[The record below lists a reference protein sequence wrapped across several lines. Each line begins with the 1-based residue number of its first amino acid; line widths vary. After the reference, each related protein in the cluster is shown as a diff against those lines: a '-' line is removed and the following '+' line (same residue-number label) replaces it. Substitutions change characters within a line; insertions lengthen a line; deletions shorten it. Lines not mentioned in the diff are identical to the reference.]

1 MQSRAPIQLLSDQL
15 ASQIAAGEVV
25 ERPASVVKELV
36 ENALDAQ
43 ADRIDIELQQ
53 GGIRLI
59 QVQDNG
65 IGIPEKELLLAV
77 SRHATSKIATSAD
90 LNAIETLGFRGE
102 ALASISAVSR
112 FELASHAS
120 DAVQGARIYAEGAMS
135 WQGPEPVALAQG
147 TRIRVEDLFFNV
159 PARRKFL
166 KTERTE
172 FAHAEE
178 VVRRI
183 ALAAPH
189 VRFQLRHNGK
199 QIYQL
204 MPAEDETGALKR
216 LQLLLGKAFVT
227 HALAVAFEQGCYR
240 LTGWIAEPTFNR
252 AQADMQYFFVNGR
265 MVRDKVLVHAV
276 KQAYGDVLYH
286 GRHPAYVLFLTL
298 PPQEVDVNVHPAK
311 SEVRF
316 ANQRWVYDF
325 IRHNIQAALAKPL
338 GVTQQDIP
346 TQTPVAEQVPLDTAA
361 GLSGSAGYQASMRF
375 QQPLSKIAEPEPVY
389 GVDTS
394 SSDAPQSTEHADI
407 PPLGYAK
414 AQLHGVFIV
423 AENAEGMVLVD
434 MHAAHERIVYERLK
448 QQWQAWKVVSQ
459 PLLVPVVMPVS
470 VEEMHIWQQHQQVFE
485 RWGIEL
491 CEAGPEQLRI
501 NAVPALL
508 AQAPADQLVRDMLSE
523 LSALAA
529 SELPEKMINRILSTM
544 ACHGSVRA
552 NRKLTLEEMNQ
563 LLRDI
568 EMTERSGQCNH
579 GRPTWVQL
587 SMQQLDNLFMRGR

>member
-65 IGIPEKELLLAV
+65 LGIPEEELLLAV

-120 DAVQGARIYAEGAMS
+120 DAVQGARIYAEGAVS

-172 FAHAEE
+172 FVHAEE

-204 MPAEDETGALKR
+204 MPAEDEAGALKR

-338 GVTQQDIP
+338 GVTKQDAP
-346 TQTPVAEQVPLDTAA
+346 TQTPAAEQVPLDTAA
-361 GLSGSAGYQASMRF
+361 GLSDSAGYQASMRF

-470 VEEMHIWQQHQQVFE
+470 VEEMHTWQQHQQVFE
-485 RWGIEL
+485 RWGFEL

-529 SELPEKMINRILSTM
+529 SELPEQMINRILSTM

>member
-1 MQSRAPIQLLSDQL
+1 MHSSRPHIQLLSDQL

-43 ADRIDIELQQ
+43 ADKIDIKLQQ
-53 GGIRLI
+53 GGVRMI

-65 IGIPEKELLLAV
+65 IGIPEDELLLAV
-77 SRHATSKIATSAD
+77 SRHATSKIATAAD
-90 LNAIETLGFRGE
+90 LYAIETLGFRGE

-112 FELASHAS
+112 FELASRTEEAT
-120 DAVQGARIYAEGAMS
+120 QGARIYAEGAVN

-147 TRIRVEDLFFNV
+147 ARIRVEDLFFNV

-166 KTERTE
+166 KAERTE
-172 FAHAEE
+172 FHHAEE
-178 VVRRI
+178 VVKRI
-183 ALAAPH
+183 ALAAPQ

-199 QIYQL
+199 LIYQL
-204 MPAEDETGALKR
+204 MPASDEQGQLKR
-216 LQLLLGKAFVT
+216 LQLLLGQAFVE
-227 HALAVAFEQGCYR
+227 HALAVAFEQGSYH

-276 KQAYGDVLYH
+276 KQAYADVLYH

-325 IRHNIQAALAKPL
+325 IRRHLHDALAQPAAVPEPTQATSQPAQPFQTHAPAPTASSSSFQASMQFQQPAFKVAEPAPAYGGEPLAKPL
-338 GVTQQDIP
+338 QGE
-346 TQTPVAEQVPLDTAA
+346 A
-361 GLSGSAGYQASMRF
+361 
-375 QQPLSKIAEPEPVY
+375 PE
-389 GVDTS
+389 
-394 SSDAPQSTEHADI
+394 I

-423 AENAEGMVLVD
+423 AENAQGMVLVD

-448 QQWQAWKVVSQ
+448 QQWQLLKVVSQ
-459 PLLVPVVMPVS
+459 PLLVPVVMPVTS
-470 VEEMHIWQQHQQVFE
+470 DEMHTFQQHQVTFT
-485 RWGIEL
+485 RWGFEVE
-491 CEAGPEQLRI
+491 EAGPAQLRI

-508 AQAPADQLVRDMLSE
+508 SRAPADALVRDMLSE
-523 LSALAA
+523 LAEVQA
-529 SELPEKMINRILSTM
+529 SELPEQMINRMLSTM

-552 NRKLTLEEMNQ
+552 NRKLTLDEMNQ

-568 EMTERSGQCNH
+568 EATERSGQCNH